1 MLSNRSYYYPLWIIV
16 PYILIGLF
24 SSIWGAFEYQE
35 YNQSAVLT
43 YILSFLILF
52 GIGFSL
58 GTNLDIPTS
67 SLFGM
72 EERKKI
78 VVKLFKLV
86 CVISVLFMSFELA
99 TMILSRGISLNIN
112 TMGEAYIQSYEGHE
126 RNSGNYSLR
135 FLISSIAAL
144 PMFIT
149 VVWGVFYYN
158 KLSLVWRVSIIY
170 VIIATVLVYTIGV
183 GKQKQL
189 GDLVVYF
196 VAIWGIRQVSMGK
209 IYVRN
214 VLKIGSLVLFGI
226 ILMLGLLG
234 SRYAAIG
241 VNSDTINANIH
252 ELIYFK
258 QDSYIMQIFG
268 QNLGF
273 AISMLSGYLGQ
284 GYYGLSLALEQDF
297 TWTAFGGSSYSISVI
312 LNQLFGLP
320 FMVEQSYPYLVADNT
335 GWAETKWHSI
345 FSWLASDLTFPG
357 TLFLLAGVAFIYGR
371 AWKEAILVGNPF
383 SILLFCLLSVGII
396 YIPANNQLMHSPG
409 GLFTLMGAMV
419 LYYLF
424 HASFNVVQDP
434 VEADLDK

>member
-1 MLSNRSYYYPLWIIV
+1 MFSNRSYHYPLWIIV

-35 YNQSAVLT
+35 YNQSAVLS
-43 YILSFLILF
+43 YIFSFLILF

-58 GTNLDIPTS
+58 GTYLDIPTS
-67 SLFGM
+67 ILFSL
-72 EERKKI
+72 EQRKKI

-99 TMILSRGISLNIN
+99 TMILSRGISLNIS
-112 TMGEAYIQSYEGHE
+112 TTGEAYIQSYEGHE

-149 VVWGVFYYN
+149 VVWGVFYYK
-158 KLSLVWRVSIIY
+158 KLSLVWRVSINY
-170 VIIATVLVYTIGV
+170 VIIATVLVYTIGA

-189 GDLVVYF
+189 GDLLIYF
-196 VAIWGIRQVSMGK
+196 VAIWGIRQVSLGR
-209 IYVRN
+209 IYARN
-214 VLKIGSLVLFGI
+214 VLKIGSLVLVGI
-226 ILMLGLLG
+226 VLMLGLLG

-258 QDSYIMQIFG
+258 QDSYIMEIFG

-312 LNQLFGLP
+312 LNQFFGLP

-345 FSWLASDLTFPG
+345 FSWLASDLTFTG
-357 TLFLLAGVAFIYGR
+357 TLFLFAGVAFVYGR
-371 AWKEAILVGNPF
+371 TWKEAILVGNPF

-396 YIPANNQLMHSPG
+396 YVPANNQLMHSPG
-409 GLFTLMGAMV
+409 GLFTLMGALV

-424 HASFNVVQDP
+424 HASFNVVQESAEVDP
-434 VEADLDK
+434 DK